1 MANAALDKV
10 TAKPAEKLKRPF
22 GLEEKDFGPFAKEF
36 LEILSRQAFGT
47 LAKREQDILIF
58 HLLSQAPTLAGLNT
72 YQWANL
78 LRISESRVRS
88 LRADAALRFVTRSN
102 RDALILIAQKFLETT
117 ETAVEYIKQH
127 GRVKLLLD
135 DPSLQREFAAAVRA
149 LGSVP
154 DSSFN
159 REVIEIPATTFV
171 RVFLANFPDQKGGF
185 EAAFKK
191 AVGRD
196 KDGAEFL
203 DEQKSLS
210 ERFEAFWA
218 KNKGKSDLFFGLIK
232 VVGELAKVGSMLA
245 KAGAAAAL

>member
-1 MANAALDKV
+1 MSKDLADLVKKQP
-10 TAKPAEKLKRPF
+10 AKPAPIY
-22 GLEEKDFGPFAKEF
+22 GLEDEDLVTFAKGF
-36 LEILSRQAFGT
+36 LGALSGQAFGT

-58 HLLSQAPTLAGLNT
+58 HLLSQAPSLGRLNT

-88 LRADAALRFVTRSN
+88 LRADAALRFVTRTN
-102 RDALILIAQKFLETT
+102 RDALILIAQQFLEST

-135 DPSLQREFAAAVRA
+135 DPSLQREFAFAVRE
-149 LGSVP
+149 LGGVP

-171 RVFLANFPDQKGGF
+171 RVFLTNFPDQKSGF
-185 EAAFKK
+185 ETAFKK

-210 ERFEAFWA
+210 ARFEGFWA
-218 KNKGKSDLFFGLIK
+218 KNKGKSDLCFGLIK
-232 VVGELAKVGSMLA
+232 VVGELAKIGSVVA
-245 KAGAAAAL
+245 KVGAAAI

>member
-1 MANAALDKV
+1 MANAAPDKV
-10 TAKPAEKLKRPF
+10 TVKPAEKLKGPF
-22 GLEEKDFGPFAKEF
+22 GLEEKDFEPFAKGF
-36 LEILSRQAFGT
+36 LGILSRQAFGT

-58 HLLSQAPTLAGLNT
+58 HLLAQTPSLAQLNT
-72 YQWANL
+72 YEWANL

-102 RDALILIAQKFLETT
+102 QDALILIALRFLETT
-117 ETAVEYIKQH
+117 DTAIEYIKQH

-149 LGSVP
+149 IGGVP

-159 REVIEIPATTFV
+159 REIIEVPATTFV
-171 RVFLANFPDQKGGF
+171 RVFLTKFPDQKDKF
-185 EAAFKK
+185 EEAFEK

-196 KDGAEFL
+196 KDSTEFF
-203 DEQKSLS
+203 EHRKSLS

-218 KNKGKSDLFFGLIK
+218 KHKGKSDLIFGLIK
-232 VVGELAKVGSMLA
+232 VVGELAKVGLVIA
-245 KAGAAAAL
+245 TAGAAGTL